1 MSKRGER
8 HRGMALRDSEA
19 SRKPGGPR
27 HWLICSTPITMMPEH
42 TQTARGCPRWFVHQ
56 TTRLV
61 MNSAE
66 GGSRWSWPRG
76 SMPLAVS
83 GEGNAC
89 VPSPS
94 SPRSPQVMLLRRSRD
109 EVNSGPENETN
120 NEILPGV
127 GLISPPM
134 SPTAIGPLT
143 RVRIG
148 DAQPIRRLVGPCR
161 AAL

>member
-1 MSKRGER
+1 
-8 HRGMALRDSEA
+8 LVVA
-19 SRKPGGPR
+19 SWEYATSRVWGRKCM
-27 HWLICSTPITMMPEH
+27 CS
-42 TQTARGCPRWFVHQ
+42 
-56 TTRLV
+56 L
-61 MNSAE
+61 S
-66 GGSRWSWPRG
+66 
-76 SMPLAVS
+76 L
-83 GEGNAC
+83 
-89 VPSPS
+89 
-94 SPRSPQVMLLRRSRD
+94 RSPQVMLLRRSRD
-109 EVNSGPENETN
+109 EVNSGPENEAN